1 VCTGAYEDATVGY
14 RFRSISALRLRFLNG
29 EIASLEFPGPVPL
42 VMFYDIFIRVLIEQ
56 LGVSLMV

>member
-14 RFRSISALRLRFLNG
+14 LRLRFLNG
-29 EIASLEFPGPVPL
+29 EIASLGFPDPVPL